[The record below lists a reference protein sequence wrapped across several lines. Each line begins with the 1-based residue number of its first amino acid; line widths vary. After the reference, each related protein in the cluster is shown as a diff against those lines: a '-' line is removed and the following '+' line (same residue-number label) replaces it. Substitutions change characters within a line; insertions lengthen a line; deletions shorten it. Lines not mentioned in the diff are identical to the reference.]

1 MGQVTT
7 VFDDCAGGVVRQD
20 YFETAARYDIVV
32 VWQLPKVI
40 SQFALSDNRRN
51 IVYVP
56 MFDAVFRLGPDFWQS
71 LKQIKVI
78 CFSRALQAICLTH
91 RLDSFFI
98 QYYPEGVELAPG
110 GYCAKS
116 LFFWQ
121 RRASPNWE
129 TVTSIL
135 PASQFD
141 HMHHHVALDPGFDVP
156 TERMVHPNAS
166 DIASGRVSSSDWF
179 PEKAELTE
187 KLNRCNLFFLP
198 REREG
203 IGMSFLDAMSMG
215 LIPVGFDHPTYNEY
229 VVDGLNGF
237 IVGKNQQLVL
247 PDLQPIALSM
257 MHYIIKGRTNYLRRL
272 KALDTFFLR
281 PSKVP
286 EAPRRSFF
294 QMGPKFFRRWTNRH
308 FATAET
314 ARQPIGE
321 SAGLISIIVTVKNDL
336 TGFLTTHRSICGQTF
351 RNFEL
356 IVVDRSSTDGTRERV
371 RRNIASIDEFIQG
384 TAISR
389 SDMMKTVAC
398 GARGRYLLFLDAGDE
413 FAESS
418 SLKEV
423 FQDAPPLAE
432 IIYGHHYAKSRKHD
446 SVKLM
451 LASDLNKICDSSQCG
466 DTTDGQTFRFP
477 CLQAVLI
484 HRDYLLSR
492 KFSLGDNASGHQRF
506 LREACKQG
514 ARTYHSNTT
523 IVRC

>member
-20 YFETAARYDIVV
+20 YSATAAPYDIIV

-40 SQFALSDNRRN
+40 SQLALSDNRKN

-71 LKQIKVI
+71 LKRIKIV
-78 CFSRALQAICLTH
+78 CFSSALQAICLTY

-110 GYCAKS
+110 GYGAKS

-121 RRASPNWE
+121 RRASPNWK

-135 PASQFD
+135 PTSQFD
-141 HMHHHVALDPGFDVP
+141 HIHHHVALDPGFDVP
-156 TERMVHPNAS
+156 AERMVHPNAS

-179 PEKAELTE
+179 PEKAELIE

-215 LIPVGFDHPTYNEY
+215 LIPAGFDHPTYNEY

-237 IVGKNQQLVL
+237 IVGKEQVL
-247 PDLQPIALSM
+247 ELPALSPVAAWM
-257 MHYIIKGRTNYLRRL
+257 VHYLMKGRKNYLRRL
-272 KALDTFFLR
+272 KGLDAFVLR
-281 PSKVP
+281 PGKVP
-286 EAPRRSFF
+286 AAPRPSFF
-294 QMGPKFFRRWTNRH
+294 EIGPRFFRRWTNRL
-308 FATAET
+308 FAPAET
-314 ARQPIGE
+314 SRLSIGH
-321 SAGLISIIVTVKNDL
+321 SDALISIIIIVKNDIS
-336 TGFLTTHRSICGQTF
+336 GFLATYRSVCRQTF

-356 IVVDRSSTDGTRERV
+356 IVVDRCSTDGTRERV
-371 RRNIASIDEFIQG
+371 RRNNASINQFIQG
-384 TAISR
+384 AAKNR
-389 SDMMKTVAC
+389 SETMEMA
-398 GARGRYLLFLDAGDE
+398 ARRANGRYLLFLNAGAE
-413 FAESS
+413 FTGST
-418 SLKEV
+418 SLEETL
-423 FQDAPPLAE
+423 QDVPVGAE
-432 IIYGHHYAKSRKHD
+432 IVYGHHYAKRRKD
-446 SVKLM
+446 GSVKLM
-451 LASDLNKICDSSQCG
+451 LAADLKKICDPSGSG
-466 DTTDGQTFRFP
+466 DATDCRTFRFP
-477 CLQAVLI
+477 CFQAVLVR
-484 HRDYLLSR
+484 RDFLLSHE
-492 KFSLGDNASGHQRF
+492 FSLGNHASEHQTF
-506 LREACKQG
+506 LREACRQG